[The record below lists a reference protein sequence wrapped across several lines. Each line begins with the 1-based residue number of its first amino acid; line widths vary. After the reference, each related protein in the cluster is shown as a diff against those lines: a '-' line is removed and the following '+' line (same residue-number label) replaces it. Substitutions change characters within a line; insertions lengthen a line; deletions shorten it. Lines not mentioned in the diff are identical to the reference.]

1 MSIVGYRRI
10 STDNQNMDRQDFP
23 CDKMFEEAASAGTRD
38 RPALNAMIDY
48 VREGDEIRV
57 WSIDRLC
64 RDLSDLQAV
73 LKTLNDRGV
82 SVTFLSENL
91 TFSANHD
98 DPFAKLQLQMMG
110 AFAEF
115 ERSIIR
121 KRQAE
126 GIAKAKAKG
135 VYRGRKA
142 SIDTEAIRK
151 MKADGHGA
159 SAIAKAMGVCRASV
173 YRALETA

>member
-64 RDLSDLQAV
+64 RDLSDLSV
-73 LKTLNDRGV
+73 VRTFGTDRGV
-82 SVTFLSENL
+82 N
-91 TFSANHD
+91 
-98 DPFAKLQLQMMG
+98 
-110 AFAEF
+110 
-115 ERSIIR
+115 
-121 KRQAE
+121 
-126 GIAKAKAKG
+126 
-135 VYRGRKA
+135 
-142 SIDTEAIRK
+142 
-151 MKADGHGA
+151 
-159 SAIAKAMGVCRASV
+159 
-173 YRALETA
+173 